1 VSYIGLARID
11 DPQTQVDLSDRSRS
25 VEDVAM
31 ERYGNLEDF
40 SEAVEERRVLDDRG
54 SRRSARRNQSG
65 FDTPNSKDGN
75 RSREDSGP
83 STPGGLPGGRRFM
96 FTSDEAASSRPSSRA
111 GFRRP
116 GEEGRFDEAIGL
128 RRSASNNSLAGVG
141 GLSTPTQPARGT
153 GKFDQSK
160 PATPI
165 PSVLTP
171 HHLLQ
176 RNPMSTVAIPHA
188 TAQGG
193 SSDPGRDP
201 TASTPP
207 LTLSALNALQAKVLR
222 AKLSNDPSASDLQAE
237 YDRESERHRTHAAG
251 GGDQGGGLWE
261 GQAGGQLGRE
271 QDQKGGKRTEVQVL
285 PTLDAQGRLY
295 DIGTGDGTEKTL
307 LPGNRRPKLNGK
319 VSCR

>member
-1 VSYIGLARID
+1 
-11 DPQTQVDLSDRSRS
+11 
-25 VEDVAM
+25 M
-31 ERYGNLEDF
+31 ERYGNMEDF
-40 SEAVEERRVLDDRG
+40 GEAVEERRVLDDRG
-54 SRRSARRNQSG
+54 SRRSARRNYG
-65 FDTPNSKDGN
+65 GTDTPNSKDGGQ
-75 RSREDSGP
+75 SREDSGP

-128 RRSASNNSLAGVG
+128 RRSASSNSLAGV
-141 GLSTPTQPARGT
+141 STPTQPPRGS

-176 RNPMSTVAIPHA
+176 RNPMSTSTIPHV
-188 TAQGG
+188 TANGG

-222 AKLSNDPSASDLQAE
+222 AKLSNDPSATDLQAE
-237 YDRESERHRTHAAG
+237 YDRESEKHRAYAAG
-251 GGDQGGGLWE
+251 GGDQGGGLWPGGAE
-261 GQAGGQLGRE
+261 GQLGRTE
-271 QDQKGGKRTEVQVL
+271 DVKGGKRTEIQVL
-285 PTLDAQGRLY
+285 PTLDAKGRLY
-295 DIGTGDGTEKTL
+295 DIGTGDGTETAL
-307 LPGNRRPKLNGK
+307 LPGNRRPKLNGY
-319 VSCR
+319 VSIFPLRNPWGSLSIS